1 MTNKE
6 KLRETIKKRTQNYGK
21 TEFIN
26 EILKLEILN
35 ILMEKRHKK
44 IINWIEDEIKK
55 INKRMKKGDEF
66 LEGTQANYVMIRNL
80 DGYKKALHNVLKE
93 IDKLEKR

>member
-1 MTNKE
+1 MTGKE
-6 KLRETIKKRTQNYGK
+6 KLREQIKERTQKYGR

-44 IINWIEDEIKK
+44 IINWIEEEIDV
-55 INKRMKKGDEF
+55 INDRMKKGDEF
-66 LEGTQANYVMIRNL
+66 LNGTQANYIMIRNL

>member
-1 MTNKE
+1 MTGKE
-6 KLRETIKKRTQNYGK
+6 KLRETIKERTQKYGR

-44 IINWIEDEIKK
+44 IINWIEEEIDV
-55 INKRMKKGDEF
+55 INDRMKKGDEF
-66 LEGTQANYVMIRNL
+66 LNGTQANYIMIRNL

>member
-1 MTNKE
+1 MTSKE
-6 KLRETIKKRTQNYGK
+6 KLREQIKERTQKYGR

-55 INKRMKKGDEF
+55 INKRMKKGNEF

-93 IDKLEKR
+93 IDKLEKK

>member
-1 MTNKE
+1 ME
-6 KLRETIKKRTQNYGK
+6 DKRTRSDY
-21 TEFIN
+21 IR
-26 EILKLEILN
+26 EIERLERVN
-35 ILMEKRHKK
+35 KHYEKSHKEL
-44 IINWIEDEIKK
+44 IRFIEDEIKK

>member
-6 KLRETIKKRTQNYGK
+6 KLREQIKERTQKYGR

-35 ILMEKRHKK
+35 ILLEKRHKK
-44 IINWIEDEIKK
+44 IINWIEEEIDV
-55 INKRMKKGDEF
+55 INDRMKKGDEF
-66 LEGTQANYVMIRNL
+66 LNGTQANYIMIRNL

-93 IDKLEKR
+93 IDKLEKK

>member
-1 MTNKE
+1 MNNKE
-6 KLRETIKKRTQNYGK
+6 KLREQIKERTQKYGR

-35 ILMEKRHKK
+35 ILLEKRHKK
-44 IINWIEDEIKK
+44 IINWIEEEIDV
-55 INKRMKKGDEF
+55 INDRMKKGDEF
-66 LEGTQANYVMIRNL
+66 LNGTQANYIMIRNL

>member
-1 MTNKE
+1 MNNKE
-6 KLRETIKKRTQNYGK
+6 KLREQIKKRTQSYGK

-44 IINWIEDEIKK
+44 IINWIEEEIDV
-55 INKRMKKGDEF
+55 INDRMKKGDEF
-66 LEGTQANYVMIRNL
+66 LNGTQANYIMIRNL

>member
-1 MTNKE
+1 MTSKE
-6 KLRETIKKRTQNYGK
+6 KLREQIKERTQKYGR

-35 ILMEKRHKK
+35 ILLEKRHKK
-44 IINWIEDEIKK
+44 IINWIEEEIDV
-55 INKRMKKGDEF
+55 INDRMKKGDEF
-66 LEGTQANYVMIRNL
+66 LSGTQANYIMIRNL